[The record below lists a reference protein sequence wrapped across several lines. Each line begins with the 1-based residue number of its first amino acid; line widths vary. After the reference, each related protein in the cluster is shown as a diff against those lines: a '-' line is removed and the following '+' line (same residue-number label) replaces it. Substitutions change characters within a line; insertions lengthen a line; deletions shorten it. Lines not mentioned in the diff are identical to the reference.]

1 MRILFLCT
9 DNYTRSVIAEF
20 CLINYIQTKHI
31 NGIEVASAGFNSNSD
46 ISKFSNVHFKRM
58 NELGIDTS
66 NFVRNQFREQF
77 FQEFDVI
84 IAMGKE
90 HKEYVKQN
98 FGRTISLFNEVYKNE
113 VSSLV
118 VPPPDKKGYKNEIK
132 NMVDY
137 INDAVPML
145 LEKVKNE
152 TVH

>member
-1 MRILFLCT
+1 MVMWVILQYDPHYHLWMAPVRDTAQSVVNRRLELYYERRGRYMRFLCLCT
-9 DNYTRSVIAEF
+9 YNYNRSVIEEF
-20 CLINYIQTKHI
+20 CLINYKQTKHI

-98 FGRTISLFNEVYKNE
+98 FGR
-113 VSSLV
+113 
-118 VPPPDKKGYKNEIK
+118 
-132 NMVDY
+132 
-137 INDAVPML
+137 
-145 LEKVKNE
+145 
-152 TVH
+152 